1 MEEKLIQL
9 HRVQKLMS
17 NYGYCSRR
25 KAEEIIQDGR
35 VKVNG
40 KPITIGDKATE
51 EDEIMVD
58 NKPIKKERKVYYML
72 NKPTKCVTALTDD
85 KYETVMEHIKVKER
99 VFPVGRL
106 DYFTSGLLL
115 FTNDGDFANKITHP
129 SNEIKKSYV
138 VKLNRPIDEQDKK
151 SLQKGIKLEDGK
163 TSPARLKILGPQM
176 AEITIHEG
184 KNRIVRRM
192 FEALGFKLS
201 FLERVKIG
209 KLDLGSL
216 PPGKFKVLSKREK
229 ELIFS

>member
-1 MEEKLIQL
+1 MEEK

-25 KAEEIIQDGR
+25 KAEEIIQEGR

-40 KPITIGDKATE
+40 KSITIGDKASLA
-51 EDEIMVD
+51 DVISVD

-72 NKPTKCVTALTDD
+72 NKPTKCVTALTDE
-85 KYETVMEHIKVKER
+85 KYPTVMEHMKVKER

-115 FTNDGDFANKITHP
+115 FTNDGDFANKIMHP
-129 SNEIKKSYV
+129 SHEIKKSYV
-138 VKLNRPIDEQDKK
+138 VKLDRPIDEQDKK

-229 ELIFS
+229 DLIFS

>member
-1 MEEKLIQL
+1 MEEKPIQL

-129 SNEIKKSYV
+129 SNGIKKSYV

>member
-1 MEEKLIQL
+1 MEEKPIQL

-129 SNEIKKSYV
+129 SNESKKSYV

>member
-1 MEEKLIQL
+1 MEEK

-25 KAEEIIQDGR
+25 KAEEIIQEGR

-40 KPITIGDKATE
+40 KPITIGDKASET
-51 EDEIMVD
+51 DVITVD
-58 NKPIKKERKVYYML
+58 NKPIQKGRKVYYML
-72 NKPTKCVTALTDD
+72 NKPTKCVTALKDE
-85 KYETVMEHIKVKER
+85 KYKTVMEYMNVKER

-129 SNEIKKSYV
+129 SHEINKSYV
-138 VKLNRPIDEQDKK
+138 VKLDRPLNEQDKK
-151 SLQKGIKLEDGK
+151 AIQKGIKLDDGR
-163 TSPARLKILGPQM
+163 TSPAGLKIIGPEM
-176 AEITIHEG
+176 VEITIHEG

-192 FEALGFKLS
+192 FESLGFKLL

-216 PPGKFKVLSKREK
+216 PYGKFKVLSKK
-229 ELIFS
+229 EQDLIFS

>member
-1 MEEKLIQL
+1 MEEKPIQL

>member
-1 MEEKLIQL
+1 MEKKINQL

-17 NYGYCSRR
+17 NNGYCSRR
-25 KAEEIIQDGR
+25 KAEEIIQEGR

-51 EDEIMVD
+51 NDVITVD
-58 NKPIKKERKVYYML
+58 NKPIGKDRKVYYML
-72 NKPTKCVTALTDD
+72 NKPTKCVTALTDE

-115 FTNDGDFANKITHP
+115 FTNDGDFANKIMHP
-129 SNEIKKSYV
+129 SHEINKSYV
-138 VKLNRPIDEQDKK
+138 VKMDKPLGEQDKK
-151 SLQKGIKLEDGK
+151 SFQKGIKLEDGR
-163 TSPARLKILGPQM
+163 TSPARIKILGPQM
-176 AEITIHEG
+176 VEITIHEG

-192 FEALGFKLS
+192 FEALGFKLL

-216 PPGKFKVLSKREK
+216 PTGKFKVLSKREID
-229 ELIFS
+229 LIFS

>member
-1 MEEKLIQL
+1 MEEKL

-51 EDEIMVD
+51 TDEIMVD

-129 SNEIKKSYV
+129 SNEVKKSYV

>member
-1 MEEKLIQL
+1 MEEKPIQL

-129 SNEIKKSYV
+129 SNEIK
-138 VKLNRPIDEQDKK
+138 I
-151 SLQKGIKLEDGK
+151 
-163 TSPARLKILGPQM
+163 
-176 AEITIHEG
+176 
-184 KNRIVRRM
+184 RI
-192 FEALGFKLS
+192 
-201 FLERVKIG
+201 I
-209 KLDLGSL
+209 
-216 PPGKFKVLSKREK
+216 
-229 ELIFS
+229 

>member
-1 MEEKLIQL
+1 MEEKPIQL

-129 SNEIKKSYV
+129 SNEVKKSYV